1 LAKHRLIT
9 GKPITQI
16 SDGAMDLLMSYNY
29 PGNVREL
36 ENAIEH
42 AFARTTGNII
52 TEQKLPLA
60 IRQRSIAYASMAY
73 ADNTDGECQRI
84 LRMLERAH
92 WNRNRAAQLL
102 GISRITLWRRMKAL
116 GLLDKAGT

>member
-1 LAKHRLIT
+1 
-9 GKPITQI
+9 
-16 SDGAMDLLMSYNY
+16 MSYNY